1 MEPQT
6 KLGTAALTKFAYEG
20 VDLIPFRDEL
30 AALSA
35 HEETRAGALMDLST
49 VEQLLGNQ
57 AEGLARQSEAL
68 ASCRMFRTLRSKTPR
83 TTLLVYAASLHMG
96 GNTPVEFLLQNDTFD
111 VVTFYPDLVGSNL
124 QVPPPHDVAF
134 CAAPAD
140 GEEADD
146 FFATVRAISALSDTT
161 VVNLPPIL
169 VKPKRD
175 LLPDLFGDVPG
186 LRLPRTALLA
196 RHDLAQALIEAEH
209 DWGSIGSYP
218 FVVRPEGSHAGRGLQ
233 KIETREDFLDYL
245 AVRPEAAF
253 YVSEFIDYAS
263 PMDGCFRKYRII
275 VIGGKAYPCHMA
287 ISDQWNVWY
296 MNANM
301 ATSEEKRREEAA
313 FMAGFSEGIGMRH
326 AKIFEVLSEALG
338 LDYFGI
344 DCAVDEAGNLIL
356 FEADNALIVHD
367 MDCARTFPYKKAP
380 MDRIFAAFE
389 TLLLSRCREGIAA
402 ETAPLRRRLNLQA
415 ATEKA
420 A

>member
-35 HEETRAGALMDLST
+35 HAETRAGALMDLST

-57 AEGLARQSEAL
+57 AEGLARQAEAL
-68 ASCRMFRTLRSKTPR
+68 TSCRMFRTLRSKAPR
-83 TTLLVYAASLHMG
+83 KSLLVYAASLHMG
-96 GNTPVEFLLQNDTFD
+96 GNTPIEFLLQSDTFD
-111 VVTFYPDLVGSNL
+111 VVTFYPDLDDSNL

-169 VKPKRD
+169 VKPRRD

-186 LRLPRTALLA
+186 LRLPRTALWV
-196 RHDLAQALIEAEH
+196 RHDLSLALREGDH

-218 FVVRPEGSHAGRGLQ
+218 LVVRPEGSHAGRGLQ
-233 KIETREDFLDYL
+233 KIETRADFLDYL
-245 AVRPEAAF
+245 SVRPEAAF

-263 PMDGCFRKYRII
+263 PTDGCFRKYRVI

-296 MNANM
+296 INANM

-313 FMAGFSEGIGMRH
+313 FMAGFATDIGKRH
-326 AKIFEVLSEALG
+326 AATFEVLSEALG

-344 DCAVDEAGNLIL
+344 DCAVDEVGDLIL

-380 MDRIFAAFE
+380 MDRVFAAFE
-389 TLLLSRCREGIAA
+389 DLLLSRCTKEMPADVA
-402 ETAPLRRRLNLQA
+402 LPRRRLNLQA